1 MKKYDLKLNELGYM
15 EVYPKPS
22 LEELEEHYRDK
33 YFQLTTSSSY
43 KSSYSD
49 EELLFMDLEAEMCI
63 ATINKY
69 TFVSNTLLDV
79 GCGEGYFSKYF
90 LDKGWKLKCVDFSIN
105 GIKNHNPSLIPYF
118 QQGDLLEWLQNNNS
132 NDSKYGLIN
141 LDNVL
146 EHVIDP
152 KELLLSLKPLLCSDT
167 LLRIEVPND
176 FSGFQKYLIQQ
187 GFTKENWISP
197 PEHLSYFNR
206 SSLINLLDS
215 VGYKVISVQADF
227 PIEQFLINKYSNYNG
242 DKGRGK
248 EAHTSRVLITNFL
261 AKQNLDRY
269 IDYREAS
276 ADLDYGRLLTAYVK
290 LK

>member
-1 MKKYDLKLNELGYM
+1 
-15 EVYPKPS
+15 
-22 LEELEEHYRDK
+22 
-33 YFQLTTSSSY
+33 
-43 KSSYSD
+43 
-49 EELLFMDLEAEMCI
+49 
-63 ATINKY
+63 
-69 TFVSNTLLDV
+69 
-79 GCGEGYFSKYF
+79 
-90 LDKGWKLKCVDFSIN
+90 
-105 GIKNHNPSLIPYF
+105 
-118 QQGDLLEWLQNNNS
+118 
-132 NDSKYGLIN
+132 
-141 LDNVL
+141 
-146 EHVIDP
+146 
-152 KELLLSLKPLLCSDT
+152 
-167 LLRIEVPND
+167 VPND

-248 EAHTSRVLITNFL
+248 EAHASRVLITNFL